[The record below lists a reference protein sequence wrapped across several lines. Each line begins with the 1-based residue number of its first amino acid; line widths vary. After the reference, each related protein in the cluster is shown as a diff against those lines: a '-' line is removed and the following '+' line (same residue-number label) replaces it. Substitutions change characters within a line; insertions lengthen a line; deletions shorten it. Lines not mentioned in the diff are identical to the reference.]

1 MSTPFAY
8 NAIDSIIYG
17 GKSYENCDRSLTGD
31 FGTDSQ
37 KSFWDQ
43 KREKEE
49 QVSLVPSRTCER

>member
-1 MSTPFAY
+1 MAVSTPFAY

-31 FGTDSQ
+31 FGADSQ

-43 KREKEE
+43 KRKKEK
-49 QVSLVPSRTCER
+49 QVSFVFFRT